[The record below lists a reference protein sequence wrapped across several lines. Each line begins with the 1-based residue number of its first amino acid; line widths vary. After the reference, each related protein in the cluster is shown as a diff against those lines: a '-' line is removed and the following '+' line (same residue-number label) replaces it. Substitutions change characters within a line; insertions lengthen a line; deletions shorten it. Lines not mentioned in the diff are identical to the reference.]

1 MCTFIPRGLF
11 AFTLLLMAALPN
23 PVTARTGQLRLRVVD
38 QTTGEAIPVRMH
50 LKNKRGRAIVPK
62 GMVSWKD
69 HFVVPG
75 IVTFELSPGNYTFV
89 MERGPEYRVRYGSF
103 ELKSGATDS
112 KQVDMVRIAELKKE
126 GWWSGELH
134 IHRPLKD
141 IELLMRAED
150 LHVGPVITWWNERN
164 LWQGQDLPK
173 QVVRNFDG
181 DRYYQTMGGED
192 ERGGGALMYFNLKQP
207 LAISGSQREYPSSVV
222 YLMQAA
228 AEEDAH
234 IDIEKPFWWDMPI
247 WLATGKVDSIG
258 IAHNHMWRDGT
269 LSDEAWGKPRP
280 KSGYPAPQGNGR
292 WTQHIYY
299 QVLEAGLRIPP
310 SAGSASG
317 VLPNPVGYNRVY
329 AHVDG
334 DFTYD
339 KWWQSL
345 KAGRVF
351 VTNGPLL
358 RASIEGKL
366 PGHVFSSNKS
376 LSLQIALNLATREKI
391 EYLEIIKNGRV
402 EHEIRLS
409 DVARNNGKLPEV
421 EFQESGWV
429 IVRAVTN
436 ESKTFRF
443 ASTGPFYVEIGQ
455 QPRISRKAVR
465 FFQEWVDERAKMIKL
480 DNEQHQAEVMHH
492 IERAMDFWDRR
503 QRNATAE

>member
-1 MCTFIPRGLF
+1 
-11 AFTLLLMAALPN
+11 
-23 PVTARTGQLRLRVVD
+23 
-38 QTTGEAIPVRMH
+38 
-50 LKNKRGRAIVPK
+50 
-62 GMVSWKD
+62 
-69 HFVVPG
+69 
-75 IVTFELSPGNYTFV
+75 
-89 MERGPEYRVRYGSF
+89 
-103 ELKSGATDS
+103 
-112 KQVDMVRIAELKKE
+112 
-126 GWWSGELH
+126 
-134 IHRPLKD
+134 
-141 IELLMRAED
+141 
-150 LHVGPVITWWNERN
+150 
-164 LWQGQDLPK
+164 
-173 QVVRNFDG
+173 
-181 DRYYQTMGGED
+181 
-192 ERGGGALMYFNLKQP
+192 
-207 LAISGSQREYPSSVV
+207 
-222 YLMQAA
+222 
-228 AEEDAH
+228 
-234 IDIEKPFWWDMPI
+234 
-247 WLATGKVDSIG
+247 
-258 IAHNHMWRDGT
+258 
-269 LSDEAWGKPRP
+269 
-280 KSGYPAPQGNGR
+280 
-292 WTQHIYY
+292 
-299 QVLEAGLRIPP
+299 
-310 SAGSASG
+310 
-317 VLPNPVGYNRVY
+317 
-329 AHVDG
+329 
-334 DFTYD
+334 
-339 KWWQSL
+339 
-345 KAGRVF
+345 VF